1 MQSQHTNGELFM
13 TAPSWLSESLIN
25 CQLLDLVTGL
35 CCGHGVKNPWD
46 GKWLQSEA
54 ARSGKPN
61 KFEVQYEYMIILFHL
76 PEINMTFANANHVTP
91 AEKNMVFRAHVNLGH
106 PAVKEF
112 VRLLKAAGTRNDI
125 IEYDA
130 SRSDVNQ
137 PDCQLQKQGSTIS
150 VW

>member
-1 MQSQHTNGELFM
+1 MAN
-13 TAPSWLSESLIN
+13 LSCSAILVVRKHH
-25 CQLLDLVTGL
+25 QLPVAGP
-35 CCGHGVKNPWD
+35 GHRTLLWTWVKNPWD

-130 SRSDVNQ
+130 SKSDLNQ